1 VLTRLWRFLVGEP
14 EVSERALLLEAI
26 RSLREQ
32 SADQNRTFQQW
43 LGMFSAQAGKST
55 AGWVADDE
63 SVAIKEMAQ
72 ARNLKVPEELLTGTE
87 QDRINWLSQQ
97 MDETW

>member
-1 VLTRLWRFLVGEP
+1 MLKRLWRFLIGEP

-26 RSLREQ
+26 RALREQ

-43 LGMFSAQAGKST
+43 LAMFSAQSAVRP
-55 AGWVADDE
+55 AGWTADDQA
-63 SVAIKEMAQ
+63 VAIKELA
-72 ARNLKVPEELLTGTE
+72 AERNLRVPEELLTASE

-97 MDETW
+97 MDENW